1 MNINHVPGDKKSFL
15 PNCICAI
22 IFTKE
27 NNDFIIFSRRFRMQ
41 SYTVLGNLL
50 NALMGYLCEDDCEIT
65 NDIVMR
71 ISLAHERDVI
81 QLKLVFCAVNVAE
94 YLNCYGNNAK
104 KHENYINYP

>member
-1 MNINHVPGDKKSFL
+1 MYQAIRSPSSLTAFAQLYLQKKTMISL
-15 PNCICAI
+15 
-22 IFTKE
+22 
-27 NNDFIIFSRRFRMQ
+27 FSRDVLEMQ

-81 QLKLVFCAVNVAE
+81 Q
-94 YLNCYGNNAK
+94 
-104 KHENYINYP
+104 